1 MTRKSEKVMLNIVVI
16 NCDGKYMEYEWDS
29 IESFIKNMESNN
41 KNTPTL
47 DDVLAEVNT
56 DDNGLHSWWRDSDGM
71 TVNALVNECKRRL
84 FNNKE
89 LELVEYIESA
99 ESYVSENNKLEM
111 DFYNGG
117 WYAHEYNGDESRPL
131 YDYSTEPLIT
141 EKEIEKENVDVYAVF
156 NYCHVAYCG

>member
-1 MTRKSEKVMLNIVVI
+1 MLNIVVI
-16 NCDGKYMEYEWDS
+16 NCDEKHVEYEWDS
-29 IESFIKNMESNN
+29 IESFIKDMESDNEN
-41 KNTPTL
+41 IPML

-56 DDNGLHSWWRDSDGM
+56 DNDSLHSWWRDADGM
-71 TVNALVNECKRRL
+71 TVDDLVNECKRKL

-99 ESYVSENNKLEM
+99 ESYVSENNELEM

-131 YDYSTEPLIT
+131 YDYSTKLLIT
-141 EKEIEKENVDVYAVF
+141 EEEIEKENVDVYAVF